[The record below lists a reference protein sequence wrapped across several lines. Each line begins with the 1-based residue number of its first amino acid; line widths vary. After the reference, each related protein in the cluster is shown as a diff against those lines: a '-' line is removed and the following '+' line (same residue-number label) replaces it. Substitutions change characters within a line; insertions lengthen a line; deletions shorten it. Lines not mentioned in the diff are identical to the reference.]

1 MVLII
6 SPYFSSFLTSGYYAE
21 LHLEVLRLLRSIIG
35 RSGGLLN
42 IRFENF
48 RHKKDLVLERT
59 ISIKVR
65 QFYTPINLSL
75 KYIPKVK
82 KKYRMCYLAGKRSSR
97 YSHF

>member
-1 MVLII
+1 MRNFTWKGQ
-6 SPYFSSFLTSGYYAE
+6 FST
-21 LHLEVLRLLRSIIG
+21 
-35 RSGGLLN
+35 
-42 IRFENF
+42 RFENF

-82 KKYRMCYLAGKRSSR
+82 KSIECASRRETAASARRSWQYLTKVFFR
-97 YSHF
+97 FKN